1 MLCFTSTVRRATLIS
16 ASSDV
21 QAAGGVGV
29 IIAKNPG
36 DNLAACSNDFP
47 CVEVDY
53 EIGTRILYY
62 IRSTRYLI
70 VLFVIL
76 AFKITIIRSLYH
88 PHPLNCDCLFGGSQA
103 SCSKSQPF

>member
-1 MLCFTSTVRRATLIS
+1 MLCFTSTVRRVAIVS

-29 IIAKNPG
+29 IVAKNPG

-47 CVEVDY
+47 CIEVDY

-62 IRSTRYLI
+62 IRSTRYFTI
-70 VLFVIL
+70 PFTIL
-76 AFKITIIRSLYH
+76 AFMLTIICSL
-88 PHPLNCDCLFGGSQA
+88 
-103 SCSKSQPF
+103 

>member
-1 MLCFTSTVRRATLIS
+1 MVRRAALVS

-29 IIAKNPG
+29 IVAKNPN

-47 CVEVDY
+47 CIEVDY
-53 EIGTRILYY
+53 EVGTRILYY

-70 VLFVIL
+70 ILFIIL
-76 AFKITIIRSLYH
+76 AFMLTINWSL
-88 PHPLNCDCLFGGSQA
+88 
-103 SCSKSQPF
+103 